1 MRLGLRLLR
10 RVNYKVGD
18 SVSEGDHA
26 VSSSGSVVEKCKL
39 DSAAAMAG
47 NCPRSGKKAPK
58 NYKVQG
64 PSFLPL
70 SSLPLVLVIGRT

>member
-1 MRLGLRLLR
+1 MRLGVRLLR

-47 NCPRSGKKAPK
+47 NCPCSG
-58 NYKVQG
+58 
-64 PSFLPL
+64 
-70 SSLPLVLVIGRT
+70 